1 MVHENN
7 VDIEIVVVEVNDSRI
22 KSSNHFVENDNN
34 VNVGNDYKVNVE
46 NDYKVNVEKTSKQ
59 NESVESISILKESK
73 RRVSFDNRNGHVLMP
88 ESFWTFEDRWNSNC
102 YKLFFFLCKHGK
114 EESEKEEEKS

>member
-1 MVHENN
+1 LFFAFQSDNGSAVSSMVHENN

-46 NDYKVNVEKTSKQ
+46 KTSKQ
-59 NESVESISILKESK
+59 NESVESISILKEKK

-88 ESFWTFEDRWNSNC
+88 ESF
-102 YKLFFFLCKHGK
+102 
-114 EESEKEEEKS
+114 

>member
-46 NDYKVNVEKTSKQ
+46 KTSKQ
-59 NESVESISILKESK
+59 NESVESISILKEKK

-88 ESFWTFEDRWNSNC
+88 ESFWTFEDRW
-102 YKLFFFLCKHGK
+102 
-114 EESEKEEEKS
+114 